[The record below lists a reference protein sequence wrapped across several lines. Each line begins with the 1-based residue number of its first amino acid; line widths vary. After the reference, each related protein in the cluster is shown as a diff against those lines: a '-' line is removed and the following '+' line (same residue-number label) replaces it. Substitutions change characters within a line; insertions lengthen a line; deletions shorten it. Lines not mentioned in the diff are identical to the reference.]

1 MVSIINEQKYL
12 WINSGLSE
20 EKQRQHVFI
29 LKDCEVALKCGTFG
43 ACPVE
48 SCPVSPLGVL
58 KVDVDLFTEYKL
70 LQCVIVPHR
79 RCFV

>member
-1 MVSIINEQKYL
+1 MDQL
-12 WINSGLSE
+12 WSFRR
-20 EKQRQHVFI
+20 KAKTTCFI
-29 LKDCEVALKCGTFG
+29 VKDCEVALKCGTFG